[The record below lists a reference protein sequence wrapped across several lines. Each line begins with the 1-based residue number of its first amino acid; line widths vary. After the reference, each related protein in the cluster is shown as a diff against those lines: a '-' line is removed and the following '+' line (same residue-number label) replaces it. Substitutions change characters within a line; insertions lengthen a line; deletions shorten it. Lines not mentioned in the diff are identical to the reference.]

1 MKIVNFSTCSSSFL
15 RHLGS
20 CTSVVISIPLPA
32 LVSFLYFLFVYSFP
46 LASIAKKASE
56 ALVSLFLKGYAQ
68 RMVEKFQVSQ
78 KLKKN
83 RFPSV
88 FASGTWCTLSSG
100 RIIYLV

>member
-78 KLKKN
+78 KLKKKTDFLQCLQVA
-83 RFPSV
+83 RGVPSV
-88 FASGTWCTLSSG
+88 
-100 RIIYLV
+100 LVELFI